1 VGSGSITAAIIFA
14 AIISIA
20 TLIVGRGSKISELRQ
35 SWINDQRADFG
46 KWAAAAFALAR
57 SQTATSRAADLN
69 TLEEAAFRI
78 RLRENPKKKEWAPVI
93 DKMDAVRVRLLGAAA
108 GTTID
113 IFDELKDIGDLAQ
126 LRLKKDWNKV
136 RAGEWGY
143 RITILFFPM
152 LFGVLVLMGYY
163 NIYPDRDPF
172 LRNPE
177 TSPTQNVIPTQD
189 LVAPPT
195 DRPAPRR

>member
-78 RLRENPKKKEWAPVI
+78 RLGENPKKKEWAPVI

-113 IFDELKDIGDLAQ
+113 IFGELKDIGDLAQ